1 LTPAKRRTDNAPVG
15 EPQGGDAAL
24 FLVEKLRALDDELA
38 ATIPRVLASADTEA
52 LHDMRVAIRRLRV
65 ILKIARP
72 VFGRF
77 HADAV
82 RAELTRVHRATGL
95 LRDEEV
101 LEETLAAL
109 PVRDRAFAAW
119 RVRRKARERVLRRA
133 VLRQLREGHLD
144 RARELLHALLALP
157 VKPSRRGRLDKLA
170 RRCALRAFDE
180 VEALR
185 DVAPD
190 DVTGMHALRI
200 AYKHLR
206 YAAEIFETKLPLD
219 LAALAKPAA
228 RFQKRLGTIHD
239 LDVAMVSVGR
249 ARGLSPPTIARVV
262 RALRA
267 LRAREVAK
275 YQREMTP
282 ALPPQ
287 NGTAPD
293 AGVDAGVDAAP
304 QLGYPVRP

>member
-1 LTPAKRRTDNAPVG
+1 MTRRRPAQENAPV
-15 EPQGGDAAL
+15 EEVKGGDAAA
-24 FLVEKLRALDDELA
+24 FLVQKLRALDEELG

-65 ILKIARP
+65 MLKIARP

-77 HADAV
+77 YADAV
-82 RAELTRVHRATGL
+82 RAELTRVHRATGA

-144 RARELLHALLALP
+144 RARELLHALLLLP
-157 VKPSRRGRLDKLA
+157 VKPSRRRGLDKLA
-170 RRCALRAFDE
+170 RRCALRARRE

-185 DVAPD
+185 DVSPD
-190 DVTGMHALRI
+190 DVAGMHALRI

-206 YAAEIFETKLPLD
+206 YATEIFAEKLPLD

-228 RFQKRLGTIHD
+228 KFQKRLGTIHD
-239 LDVAMVSVGR
+239 LDVAMESVGR
-249 ARGLSPPTIARVV
+249 ARGLSPLTTARV
-262 RALRA
+262 LRA
-267 LRAREVAK
+267 LRTARASEVAK
-275 YQREMTP
+275 YQREMAP
-282 ALPPQ
+282 ALA
-287 NGTAPD
+287 TAPPNE
-293 AGVDAGVDAAP
+293 APPTAGGVDAGP
-304 QLGYPVRP
+304 